1 VTEGIVRDRTA
12 DARDDAA
19 ERRDDHADKLLLAA
33 HSRES
38 ALLAQLQELRAEA
51 GAERARA
58 AKERARAAAE
68 RARLVDERARLEAE
82 LKAAHSDDLTGA
94 YRREAGRTALAAE
107 IDRARRAD
115 GRFVIAFVDV
125 DRLKEVNDRD
135 GHAAGDQVLE
145 TVVRTLRAELRSYD
159 PIVRYGGD
167 EFVCGL
173 GGMDVPAVESRF
185 ESIGAA
191 VEAAAGVGV
200 SVGVAALGAD
210 DTADDVIHRA
220 DLAMLEVKARRK
232 SRRGRCTRDRRP
244 PPR

>member
-1 VTEGIVRDRTA
+1 MGVWKPAHDAQVRLSQA
-12 DARDDAA
+12 
-19 ERRDDHADKLLLAA
+19 
-33 HSRES
+33 
-38 ALLAQLQELRAEA
+38 
-51 GAERARA
+51 
-58 AKERARAAAE
+58 
-68 RARLVDERARLEAE
+68 
-82 LKAAHSDDLTGA
+82 DDLTGA
-94 YRREAGRTALAAE
+94 YRREAGQTALAAE

-115 GRFVIAFVDV
+115 GRYVIAFVDV
-125 DRLKEVNDRD
+125 DRLKEINDRH

-145 TVVRTLRAELRSYD
+145 TVGQTLRAKLRSYD

-173 GGMDVPAVESRF
+173 GGTDVQTAETRF

-220 DLAMLEVKARRK
+220 DLAMLLLKAGRK
-232 SRRGRCTRDRRP
+232 A
-244 PPR
+244 